1 MTVDFDLAKHTILL
15 TIGGS
20 RALGM
25 HTADSDVDVLGCAI
39 PPAAYFH
46 GFTRT
51 FEQADHAD
59 QVAVFRDRLSN
70 EEQRAVAR
78 TKLEG
83 SVYDVRKF
91 IALAAEANPNLLL
104 AMFCRDEEVR
114 IATPAGEKLRAARG
128 LFVSARCKHTFS
140 GYAAAQLKR
149 IRGHRAWL
157 LHPPTAPPTRA
168 EFGLPETSV
177 LPVDQLGAAEATVR
191 EHIDGWEIDY
201 GHLSDAEIL
210 HIQAQIARY
219 LGEVT
224 AAVGI
229 ADVEDARWL
238 AAARIAGLDDNLI
251 EVLKRERRYN
261 SAQREWKQFLTW
273 QTHRNPARAQMEAE
287 SGYDRKHAAH
297 LYRLLK
303 MAGEILAT
311 GKVNVWRGDL
321 DADEILA
328 IRAGD
333 WSYERLIDWA
343 ERQDAELERM
353 YAERRY
359 VVPKAPD
366 REAIDRLCVELVEEG
381 LRG

>member
-1 MTVDFDLAKHTILL
+1 MSVEFDLAKHTILL

-25 HTADSDVDVLGCAI
+25 HTAESDVDVLGCAI

-46 GFTRT
+46 GFTRV
-51 FEQADHAD
+51 FEQADHAED
-59 QVAVFRDRLSN
+59 VAVFRDRLSD
-70 EEQRAVAR
+70 EERRAVAG

-104 AMFCRDEEVR
+104 ALFCRDQEVR
-114 IATPAGEKLRAARG
+114 IATPAGEKLRAARE

-168 EFGLPETSV
+168 QFGLPETSV
-177 LPVDQLGAAEATVR
+177 LPADQLGAAEATVKK
-191 EHIDGWEIDY
+191 HIDGWEIDY
-201 GHLSDAEIL
+201 GQLSDAEIL

-229 ADVEDARWL
+229 ADPDDAKWL
-238 AAARIAGLDDNLI
+238 AAARITGLDDNLI
-251 EVLKRERRYN
+251 EVLRRERRYN
-261 SAQREWKQFLTW
+261 AAQRDWKQYLTW
-273 QTHRNPARAQMEAE
+273 KTHRNPDRARMEAE

-297 LYRLLK
+297 LFRLLK

-311 GKVNVWRGDL
+311 GKVNVWRGDI

-328 IRAGD
+328 IRGGA
-333 WSYERLIDWA
+333 WTYERLIEWA
-343 ERQDAELERM
+343 EATDAELERM

-359 VVPKAPD
+359 VVAKSPD
-366 REAIDRLCVELVEEG
+366 REAIDGLCVELVEMG